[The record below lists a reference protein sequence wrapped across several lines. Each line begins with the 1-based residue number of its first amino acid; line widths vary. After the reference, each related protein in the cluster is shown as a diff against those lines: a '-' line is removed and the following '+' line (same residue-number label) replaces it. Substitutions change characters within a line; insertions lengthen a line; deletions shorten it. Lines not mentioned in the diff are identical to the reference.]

1 MEDMVKVSLVLPS
14 LNVGK
19 YIGECIESAINQTLQ
34 EIEIICVDA
43 GSTDG
48 TLEIIEEYA
57 ERDSR
62 IQVIKS
68 DQKSYGHQMN
78 LGIGAAK
85 GEYIGILETD
95 DIAPPEMYEELYE
108 VAYRNR
114 VDLVKADFYR
124 FTGSGDN
131 MKKDLIRV
139 TGKKSDAYNKVID
152 VSKEKGCFNFVMN
165 TWSGI
170 YSRKFLLENE
180 IWHHETPGASFQD
193 NGFWF
198 QTFMKAKRA
207 YFVNKAYY
215 MNRRDRE
222 DSSVFNSKNIYAIC
236 EEYDWLE
243 EKLKSVPGCY
253 EEFGPL
259 HAYFAFRNYKWTL
272 DRIMYADKAEFY
284 SRLRKKLEGYHKAG
298 IIDYSIFREFNEN
311 MALSLW
317 AILNRSEEYYAEFY
331 QDTERIIEE
340 IPEERPVFIYGAGKV
355 GKDCLDGFL
364 KTGRKDQ
371 VKYFAVTKAS
381 GDEEPYQG
389 VPVFGIDE
397 LTAWKDDAAV
407 ILAVKPSF
415 RREML
420 MNLLR
425 LGFRD
430 IREWPDLEYVLR
442 DKYPP
447 EVQFWQKKL
456 ENGYVFPYD
465 KVQKGS
471 KILIYGGS
479 DVAMSYYWQMEMT
492 GYANVVQWVVTGS
505 SDYQRAFPVELPEAI
520 GNIPFDYAVVAYEDV
535 AGARKAG
542 WELLTKGVPEERLVW
557 SSQSMEVAKQKL
569 EADAQRMRFELEDYL
584 GMKRDRMREELRR
597 EKEYLLSLTQ
607 ASSRVLPKVVLQAAS
622 GIGKAMSDF
631 ISLMEKADACISL
644 RIYMGNK
651 AVKEDIMEIL
661 SFMPEDKKI
670 FGKKI
675 VLVDPLQLAEDVCEC
690 LAGSNIGVII
700 IYTDYN
706 LFHSRD
712 GIMENLE
719 RFQVQSECFFD
730 YSCDSIAKAQ
740 ADAILLDDGK
750 IYECA
755 EECIYKKDFC
765 KESAEYESEIET
777 FSFEKLFKG
786 RVEDEAL

>member
-1 MEDMVKVSLVLPS
+1 MKDMVKVSLVLPS

-48 TLEIIEEYA
+48 TLEIIEAYA

-95 DIAPPEMYEELYE
+95 DIAPPNMYEELYE

-139 TGKKSDAYNKVID
+139 TGKKSDAYNRVID
-152 VSKEKGCFNFVMN
+152 VSQKKECFNFVMN

-243 EKLKSVPGCY
+243 EKLKAVPDCY

-272 DRIMYADKAEFY
+272 DRIMFADKAEFY
-284 SRLRKKLEGYHKAG
+284 TRLRKKFEGYYEAG
-298 IIDYSIFREFNEN
+298 IIDYSIFRAFNEN
-311 MALSLW
+311 MAFSLW
-317 AILNRSEEYYAEFY
+317 AILNRPEEYYAEFY

-340 IPEERPVFIYGAGKV
+340 ISEDKPVFIYGAGKV
-355 GKDCLDGFL
+355 GQDCLEGFM
-364 KTGRKDQ
+364 KTGRKGQ
-371 VKYFAVTKAS
+371 VKCFAVTKAS
-381 GDEEPYQG
+381 DNEKLYQG
-389 VPVFGIDE
+389 LSVFAIDE
-397 LTAWKDDAAV
+397 MTAWKDDVAV

-420 MNLLR
+420 MNLLK

-442 DKYPP
+442 DKYVP
-447 EVQFWQKKL
+447 EVQYWQKKL
-456 ENGYVFPYD
+456 EKDYVFPYD
-465 KVQKGS
+465 KVPKDS
-471 KILIYGGS
+471 KIIIYGDS
-479 DVAMSYYWQMEMT
+479 DVAKSYYWQMEKT
-492 GYANVVQWVVTGS
+492 GYANVVQWGEMDS
-505 SDYQRAFPVELPEAI
+505 SDCHDAVPVESPESI
-520 GNIPFDYAVVAYEDV
+520 GNIPFDYAVVAYEDT
-535 AGARKAG
+535 ARARKAA
-542 WELLTKGVPEERLVW
+542 WELMSKGVPEKSLVW
-557 SSQSMEVAKQKL
+557 SSQSVEMAKQKL
-569 EADAQRMRFELEDYL
+569 EADTKRIHFELEDYL
-584 GMKRDRMREELRR
+584 GMKKDRMREELRE
-597 EKEYLLSLTQ
+597 EKASLLAL
-607 ASSRVLPKVVLQAAS
+607 AKGEGHVLPKVVLQAAS
-622 GIGKAMSDF
+622 GIGKAMTDLTL
-631 ISLMEKADACISL
+631 LMEKADVCISL

-651 AVKEDIMEIL
+651 VSKEEFMEISSCL
-661 SFMPEDKKI
+661 MGNKKI
-670 FGKKI
+670 LGRKI
-675 VLVDPLQLAEDVCEC
+675 VLVDPSYLDEDVCVRM
-690 LAGSNIGVII
+690 AGSNMGIAI
-700 IYTDYN
+700 IYTDYD
-706 LFHSRD
+706 LFQSR
-712 GIMENLE
+712 GIVLENLE
-719 RFQVQSECFFD
+719 RFHVQSECFFD
-730 YSCDSIAKAQ
+730 YGCDSIVKEQ
-740 ADAILLDDGK
+740 ADTILLDGGK
-750 IYECA
+750 IYECV
-755 EECIYKKDFC
+755 EERIYKKGFNI
-765 KESAEYESEIET
+765 ESAAYKSDIET
-777 FSFEKLFKG
+777 FSF
-786 RVEDEAL
+786 